1 MFIKDDKCVR
11 AKRRY
16 TPFAKRNILIHEQS
30 DALKIL
36 VMRLSSWCVDVVVA
50 YQSTTASSFQISS
63 YISWRLT
70 TFINQW
76 CNSVTL
82 DVDFIYYLFMNAS
95 KCCDLVHHQQK
106 YSWYCYGKLYILF
119 PPFLWVCKSYF
130 VILCERS
137 LNWTAQDFLNKTHH
151 HGVETYW

>member
-1 MFIKDDKCVR
+1 
-11 AKRRY
+11 
-16 TPFAKRNILIHEQS
+16 
-30 DALKIL
+30 
-36 VMRLSSWCVDVVVA
+36 MRLSSWCVDVVVA
-50 YQSTTASSFQISS
+50 YQSTTASSFKISS

-106 YSWYCYGKLYILF
+106 YLWYCDSKLYILF
-119 PPFLWVCKSYF
+119 HLVSVSVFKLFRDFVRKKFEMNRARFSKQNTSSWSGNILVRIYTSYLHF
-130 VILCERS
+130 K
-137 LNWTAQDFLNKTHH
+137 LNISYN
-151 HGVETYW
+151 

>member
-1 MFIKDDKCVR
+1 MLNKIFWC
-11 AKRRY
+11 
-16 TPFAKRNILIHEQS
+16 TNN
-30 DALKIL
+30 LKL
-36 VMRLSSWCVDVVVA
+36 RKFCWCDNPA
-50 YQSTTASSFQISS
+50 DMLLLLPTYAASSFQISS

-106 YSWYCYGKLYILF
+106 YLWYCDSKLYILF
-119 PPFLWVCKSYF
+119 HLVSVSVYKLFRDF
-130 VILCERS
+130 VRKKFELNRARFSKQNTSSWSGNILVRIYTSCFS
-137 LNWTAQDFLNKTHH
+137 F
-151 HGVETYW
+151 

>member
-1 MFIKDDKCVR
+1 MYAHKNGVIVICDNLQLTCC
-11 AKRRY
+11 Y
-16 TPFAKRNILIHEQS
+16 CCLPN
-30 DALKIL
+30 
-36 VMRLSSWCVDVVVA
+36 DVVPLH
-50 YQSTTASSFQISS
+50 FNFSS

-106 YSWYCYGKLYILF
+106 YLWYCDSKLYILF
-119 PPFLWVCKSYF
+119 HLVSVSVYKLFRDF
-130 VILCERS
+130 VRKKFELNRARFSKQNTSSWSGNILVRIYTS
-137 LNWTAQDFLNKTHH
+137 LLCFWNQHIQI
-151 HGVETYW
+151 